1 MLILQVFWDFEHS
14 SKLLEI
20 FANLERFNPSHFEG
34 IGPPPHTYVPFGGGP
49 RNMSWQWVC
58 TYIDGC
64 VLALFSDQLQMV
76 NRSPQREN
84 CSWSISRL
92 WKRASTQSA

>member
-1 MLILQVFWDFEHS
+1 LILQVFWDFEHS

-49 RNMSWQWVC
+49 HNMSWQ
-58 TYIDGC
+58 
-64 VLALFSDQLQMV
+64 
-76 NRSPQREN
+76 
-84 CSWSISRL
+84 
-92 WKRASTQSA
+92 